1 MIDVAADYGT
11 VPTTREDGAAL
22 RQRVVDEVWALT
34 DGCITDV
41 EFDGVLAMTPS
52 FADEFF
58 GKMPAATRPYIK
70 TRNLAPPIE
79 NLARFCIAH
88 RAGTLNTDGMA

>member
-22 RQRVVDEVWALT
+22 RERVLAEVAQSAT
-34 DGCITDV
+34 DPQATRPPTLIDV
-41 EFDGVLAMTPS
+41 EFGGVLAMTPS

-58 GKMPAATRPYIK
+58 GKMPTSARPFVK

-79 NLARFCIAH
+79 NLARFCIH
-88 RAGTLNTDGMA
+88 NRDNP